1 MKKIYSL
8 LLAATAVISMSA
20 QTSIAVSGNTV
31 TFTTKFPTD
40 GFSSTPVNLY
50 SWSNTGDNT
59 AGTFKELFG
68 GWPGKL
74 MTGPDAGGNYT
85 ASVDLST
92 LYAAGT
98 KVNEIN
104 FIYNNGSGTQ
114 TADLKASA
122 NATGWSPV
130 TIAMMAVSEVASK
143 AKSQVAAGKLFTTAK
158 GNLDVAIYD
167 FSGKMIKTMK
177 VNASG
182 TPIDL
187 GLSQKGMYLMTISG
201 ANIAE
206 TVKFSN

>member
-8 LLAATAVISMSA
+8 LLTAATVISMSA
-20 QTSIAVSGNTV
+20 QTSIAVTGNTV

-68 GWPGKL
+68 SWPGKL
-74 MTGPDAGGNYT
+74 MTGPDGSGNYT

-98 KVNEIN
+98 TVNEIN

-114 TADLKASA
+114 TADLKAST

-130 TIAMMAVSEVASK
+130 TIAMMAVSEAASK
-143 AKSQVAAGKLFTTAK
+143 AKSQVASGKLFTTAK
-158 GNLDVAIYD
+158 GNLDVTIYD
-167 FSGKMIKTMK
+167 FSGKVIKNLK

-201 ANIAE
+201 SNIAE